1 MRRCSRHLQPPQG
14 ACTADAFVSPCP
26 SICRELKKIITKDS
40 HVAVVAEAIACTGN
54 LAQGLRKE
62 YSGPARTFASM
73 LMEKYKDKNTAVV
86 KSVTEA
92 LTNMHK
98 HCWPL
103 LDVAEDFTGVA
114 GGKVCC
120 CVSLLVRT

>member
-1 MRRCSRHLQPPQG
+1 MRLQYLTPDPVPAPP
-14 ACTADAFVSPCP
+14 AAP
-26 SICRELKKIITKDS
+26 CRELKKIITKDS

-62 YSGPARTFASM
+62 YSGPARTLASV
-73 LMEKYKDKNTAVV
+73 LLEKYKDKNTGVV
-86 KSVTEA
+86 KAVTEA

-103 LDVAEDFTGVA
+103 LDVAEDFTGA
-114 GGKVCC
+114 AAAHIAP
-120 CVSLLVRT
+120 LVQL